1 MSDSFRAVIFDL
13 GGVVF
18 PSPFEA
24 FDGYDTRAGLEP
36 GSVRAL
42 IRTSSETGAWAA
54 LERGELTIDEF
65 ATALEAEAESA
76 GFVLDARVLMQTVG
90 GGFGARPAMLHAI
103 DRIRAHGLRT
113 AALTNNWVAT
123 DGRASSN
130 GFGEL
135 AFDVVVESAV
145 EGVRKPDP
153 RIYELVLRT
162 PRRARRRERLPRR
175 SRHQPQARTRAGDDD
190 DQSDRPRPRAGRA
203 RADARLRHPRDELT
217 KGSRRARAD
226 HLGQARGAGAGREW
240 QRCAR
245 EPAAHRTGTRAGKSV
260 GCVARAG
267 ARRRDRVESATA
279 RTGDRGADRD
289 RARLGDRDR
298 RRAGG
303 VRRAGRP
310 LHPDGGAARR
320 RRTSAGWR
328 WSKGGGA
335 NSAGRTPTRSRPGWR
350 TRWTALVDAHTG
362 HTVVAV
368 CHGGVSTP
376 RSAAVLGLAQP
387 LWFDPGYTSVSRM
400 LASRTGV
407 RSVQSLNETAHLYAT
422 REDA

>member
-65 ATALEAEAESA
+65 ATALEAEAEAA

-90 GGFGARPAMLHAI
+90 GGFGARPAMRHTI
-103 DRIRAHGLRT
+103 ERIRAHGLRT

-153 RIYELVLRT
+153 RIYELVLQRLDV
-162 PRRARRRERLPRR
+162 RAAESVFL
-175 SRHQPQARTRAGDDD
+175 DDLGINLK
-190 DQSDRPRPRAGRA
+190 PA
-203 RADARLRHPRDELT
+203 RA
-217 KGSRRARAD
+217 
-226 HLGQARGAGAGREW
+226 LGM
-240 QRCAR
+240 
-245 EPAAHRTGTRAGKSV
+245 TTIKV
-260 GCVARAG
+260 T
-267 ARRRDRVESATA
+267 D
-279 RTGDRGADRD
+279 
-289 RARLGDRDR
+289 
-298 RRAGG
+298 
-303 VRRAGRP
+303 
-310 LHPDGGAARR
+310 PDL
-320 RRTSAGWR
+320 
-328 WSKGGGA
+328 
-335 NSAGRTPTRSRPGWR
+335 
-350 TRWTALVDAHTG
+350 ALVELEQT
-362 HTVVAV
+362 
-368 CHGGVSTP
+368 
-376 RSAAVLGLAQP
+376 LG
-387 LWFDPGYTSVSRM
+387 FDIRATS
-400 LASRTGV
+400 
-407 RSVQSLNETAHLYAT
+407 
-422 REDA
+422 